1 MKIVRMTTGDWG
13 KVKAFFD
20 VEVESFTIKGFKL
33 VDGANG
39 LFVGNPSTKNK
50 DGEYKDSVFIEKPT
64 KERLTGLAI
73 ECYKDGGIKTESTPK
88 PIEVDDIQF

>member
-1 MKIVRMTTGDWG
+1 MTLENMKKGDWG

-50 DGEYKDSVFIEKPT
+50 DGEYKDSVFIEKAT
-64 KERLTGLAI
+64 KEKLTGLAI
-73 ECYKDGGIKTESTPK
+73 ECHKSGGTTPES
-88 PIEVDDIQF
+88 INEDDIPF

>member
-1 MKIVRMTTGDWG
+1 MTTGDWG

-50 DGEYKDSVFIEKPT
+50 DGEYKDSVFIEKAT
-64 KERLTGLAI
+64 KEKLTGLAI
-73 ECYKDGGIKTESTPK
+73 ECHKSGGTTPES
-88 PIEVDDIQF
+88 INEDDIPF

>member
-50 DGEYKDSVFIEKPT
+50 DGEYKED
-64 KERLTGLAI
+64 
-73 ECYKDGGIKTESTPK
+73 
-88 PIEVDDIQF
+88 